1 MHCGKMRNALG
12 ETHIIFSL
20 SQYYVFSLKFQRDQ
34 EEYNRLMG
42 KGKRRKQRKRSQTKE
57 LTFLEK
63 NKKLII
69 LLSITGVILTSAV
82 VFYLFR

>member
-1 MHCGKMRNALG
+1 
-12 ETHIIFSL
+12 
-20 SQYYVFSLKFQRDQ
+20 
-34 EEYNRLMG
+34 MG

-69 LLSITGVILTSAV
+69 LLSTAGVILTLVV
-82 VFYLFR
+82 VFYLFRWLENNLFFDW